1 VFASNVPATCA
12 RCHADAAYMKPY
24 GIATTQFAEYR
35 ASVHGEALLVRGVKQ
50 APACNDCHG
59 NHGAVPPGV
68 SSVAN
73 VCAQCHASQRD
84 LFVRSPHKAAYEAM
98 GLAQCTVCHSN
109 HRIVRPSDSMV
120 GAAPPALCAQCH
132 APASKGAGTATAI
145 RSALEDLKAAIT
157 DASAVVAS
165 AENAG
170 VDMTDAKLPLSDAQT
185 QLILAR
191 NLVHSLSLREVQTA
205 AAQGAGL
212 TSRAVSLGRAGLAE
226 IEFRR
231 RGLGLA
237 LFVIA
242 ILALGLYLKIKTLP
256 SSVDGKP

>member
-1 VFASNVPATCA
+1 
-12 RCHADAAYMKPY
+12 
-24 GIATTQFAEYR
+24 
-35 ASVHGEALLVRGVKQ
+35 
-50 APACNDCHG
+50 
-59 NHGAVPPGV
+59 
-68 SSVAN
+68 
-73 VCAQCHASQRD
+73 
-84 LFVRSPHKAAYEAM
+84 M

-109 HRIVRPSDSMV
+109 HRIVRPSDAMV
-120 GAAPPALCAQCH
+120 GAAAPALCAQCH